1 MSKVPRRTRTTMQG
15 QSMSS
20 VAIARK
26 LEEFERDRA
35 GSKPA
40 ARRNLAGKL
49 KIGIGTLENIIRD
62 RVKSVDERV
71 RDRLQALLVEE
82 YKAEITRLT
91 HELEIARQ
99 SGVHLDSDQV
109 GEIEAHLHEARAL
122 LEGKPG

>member
-1 MSKVPRRTRTTMQG
+1 MVKVLRVTRTTMQD

-35 GSKPA
+35 GGKHA

-49 KIGIGTLENIIRD
+49 KVGIGTLENIIRD
-62 RVKSVDERV
+62 RVKSVDEKI

-99 SGVHLDSDQV
+99 GGARLDSDQV
-109 GEIEAHLHEARAL
+109 GEIEAHLEQARSL
-122 LEGKPG
+122 LGGKG